1 MRLHKALLTSILCL
15 SAPAIST
22 PVKQS
27 WTVGQ
32 TVHTQGGPVSGHA
45 ASSAQNVSTYLGIPY
60 ANPPIG
66 DLRFAP
72 PEGYF
77 NHTRIDGSKFG
88 HSCPQANVFG
98 GSTPPNTEGKN
109 LTSAGLAALADLTY
123 GYADSSEDCLTL
135 NVWMKPQFGETG
147 KAVLIWIYG
156 GGFSVGSS
164 SDPIYDGQYIADQED
179 VVLVTFNYRVN
190 IFGFPGA
197 PGYQKNLGILDQRL
211 AIEWVRDNI
220 RAFGGDPKRISLFG
234 QSAGGASIDI
244 HSFAYA
250 DDPIAAGLIMES
262 GTTSIGIYPAKTT
275 AENWYTVTSTLGCGD
290 NTTVPATQMAC
301 MRTKP
306 TTSISGAIP
315 LVNQPYGSAFFW
327 PTVDEE
333 LVFSDY
339 PARLAAGNF
348 ANLPLLIGN
357 TNYEAGYHRSIAS
370 IFDQYLSDAEWD
382 GFNLAIFTCPAA
394 SRSAASVAAG
404 QLTFRY
410 RYFGNFPE
418 LALTTVPDSG
428 AYHASEVLPVFGTVE
443 AGSGGAEVSGD
454 LVRLGIYLRGMMGM
468 FARDPAEGLVSYGWP
483 KYDVEGETL
492 VIAVSI
498 GPEHDN
504 KAADNG
510 TKIAGA
516 DIAVEGRQPR
526 EEDGAVP
533 ELEFRTGEELVEAED
548 D

>member
-1 MRLHKALLTSILCL
+1 M
-15 SAPAIST
+15 
-22 PVKQS
+22 
-27 WTVGQ
+27 
-32 TVHTQGGPVSGHA
+32 
-45 ASSAQNVSTYLGIPY
+45 
-60 ANPPIG
+60 
-66 DLRFAP
+66 
-72 PEGYF
+72 
-77 NHTRIDGSKFG
+77 
-88 HSCPQANVFG
+88 
-98 GSTPPNTEGKN
+98 
-109 LTSAGLAALADLTY
+109 
-123 GYADSSEDCLTL
+123 
-135 NVWMKPQFGETG
+135 
-147 KAVLIWIYG
+147 
-156 GGFSVGSS
+156 
-164 SDPIYDGQYIADQED
+164 
-179 VVLVTFNYRVN
+179 
-190 IFGFPGA
+190 
-197 PGYQKNLGILDQRL
+197 
-211 AIEWVRDNI
+211 RDNI

-234 QSAGGASIDI
+234 QSAGGTSIDI
-244 HSFAYA
+244 HSFAYV

-262 GTTSIGIYPAKTT
+262 GTTSIGIYPAETT
-275 AENWYTVTSTLGCGD
+275 AENWYTVTSALGCGD

-306 TTSISGAIP
+306 TASISGAIP

-404 QLTFRY
+404 QPAFRY

-468 FARDPAEGLVSYGWP
+468 FARDPAEGLVRYGWP

-492 VIAVSI
+492 VRLGWENGVGPNPGAAAVY
-498 GPEHDN
+498 D
-504 KAADNG
+504 
-510 TKIAGA
+510 AGC
-516 DIAVEGRQPR
+516 P
-526 EEDGAVP
+526 
-533 ELEFRTGEELVEAED
+533 
-548 D
+548 